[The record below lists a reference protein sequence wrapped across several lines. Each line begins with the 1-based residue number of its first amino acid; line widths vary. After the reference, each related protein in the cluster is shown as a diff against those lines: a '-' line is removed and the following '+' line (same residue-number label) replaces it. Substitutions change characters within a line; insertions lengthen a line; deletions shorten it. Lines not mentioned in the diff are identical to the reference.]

1 MLTSSL
7 QEAFTLSDKDERAM
21 DWLAII
27 AQLGD
32 FARVR
37 MLRLLEEQE
46 LGVGELARIVQLP
59 QSTVSRHLK
68 ALHDHNWI
76 VKRSEGTASLYRLHR
91 ESLEDD
97 QLQIWETTS
106 SRIKDNPSL
115 VDDHL
120 RLQEVVASRR
130 VDTRDFFGK
139 IGGEW
144 HDIRRDLF
152 GTGFGFQ
159 ALLGMLN
166 PDLNVAD
173 LGCGTGDVSV
183 LLAPVVSNV
192 CAVDREPAMLEACKK
207 RLKEYSNVECVQ
219 ADLTSLPF
227 DDETFD
233 AAVIMLVLHHM
244 SNPVDVIAEAGRSI
258 RPGGVLLVVD
268 MVDHDR
274 DDYRVTMGH
283 EHLGFSEEE
292 LQSWA
297 DTAGFRQMRYRRM
310 RPHTE
315 GRGPGLFAAALF
327 K

>member
-1 MLTSSL
+1 M
-7 QEAFTLSDKDERAM
+7 SDKDERAI

-68 ALHDHNWI
+68 ALHEHDWI

-91 ESLEDD
+91 DSLEED

-106 SRIKDNPSL
+106 SRLKDNSSL
-115 VDDHL
+115 VDDHHRL
-120 RLQEVVASRR
+120 REVVASRR
-130 VDTRDFFGK
+130 VDTRDFFGR

-144 HDIRRDLF
+144 RDIRRDLF

-166 PDLNVAD
+166 PDIRVAD
-173 LGCGTGDVSV
+173 LGCGTGDVSI
-183 LLAPVVSNV
+183 LLAPVVSEV
-192 CAVDREPAMLEACKK
+192 VAVDREPAMLEACAK
-207 RLKEYSNVECVQ
+207 RLEGSTNVKCVQ
-219 ADLTSLPF
+219 ADLVDLPF
-227 DDETFD
+227 ADEEFD

-244 SNPVDVIAEAGRSI
+244 SNPIDVVLEAGRSI

-268 MVDHDR
+268 MVAHDR
-274 DDYRVTMGH
+274 EDYRVAMGH
-283 EHLGFSEEE
+283 EHLGFSEQE

-297 DTAGFRQMRYRRM
+297 DAAGCNRMRYRRI

>member
-1 MLTSSL
+1 MLTNSL
-7 QEAFTLSDKDERAM
+7 RENYTLSDKDERAV

-68 ALHDHNWI
+68 ALHEHDWI

-91 ESLEDD
+91 DSLEED

-106 SRIKDNPSL
+106 NRIKANPSL
-115 VDDHL
+115 IDDQL
-120 RLQEVVASRR
+120 RLKEVLASRR

-159 ALLGMLN
+159 ALLGILH
-166 PDLNVAD
+166 PDLKVAD

-183 LLAPVVSNV
+183 MLAPVVSEV
-192 CAVDREPAMLEACKK
+192 FAIDREPAMLEACAK
-207 RLKEYSNVECVQ
+207 RLEEHSNVECIQ
-219 ADLTSLPF
+219 ADLVDLPF
-227 DDETFD
+227 EDGTLD
-233 AAVIMLVLHHM
+233 AGVIMLVLHHM
-244 SNPVDVIAEAGRSI
+244 SNPIDIVQEAGRAI
-258 RPGGVLLVVD
+258 RPGGVLLIVD
-268 MVDHDR
+268 MVAHDR
-274 DDYRVTMGH
+274 EDYRVTMGH
-283 EHLGFSEEE
+283 EHLGFSEAE

-297 DTAGFRQMRYRRM
+297 DAAEFSQMRYRRM